1 MTKNRHWGLKIAYIL
16 IFFLSLTLFGGSG
29 ISLAVLGVSPLL
41 VLSVLTAFASYSR
54 ISVTVLTAVLCG
66 IITDSVSANGY
77 CFNTIA
83 FLIFGVLANLL
94 AEHVFNRNFRA
105 TAVLCFSLTFTYYL
119 AYWLCFSAF
128 VLKFNESMRYILQW
142 CLPSAIYT
150 AVLCVPFYF
159 LFKKFKQIK
168 ELD

>member
-1 MTKNRHWGLKIAYIL
+1 MTKSRHWGLKIVTFL

-29 ISLAVLGVSPLL
+29 ISLAILGVSPLL

-54 ISVTVLTAVLCG
+54 ISVTVFASLLCG
-66 IITDSVSANGY
+66 IVTDSVSAKGY

-94 AEHVFNRNFRA
+94 AEHVFNRNLRA
-105 TAVLCFSLTFTYYL
+105 TVTLCFLLTFAYYL
-119 AYWLCFSAF
+119 AYWLCYSAF
-128 VLKFNESMRYILQW
+128 TLRFDDSMRYLLQW

-150 AVLCVPFYF
+150 AVLCIPFYF
-159 LFKKFKQIK
+159 LFIKFKQIR

>member
-1 MTKNRHWGLKIAYIL
+1 MTKNRHWGLKIACIL
-16 IFFLSLTLFGGSG
+16 IFFLSLTFFGGSG
-29 ISLAVLGVSPLL
+29 INLAVLGVSPLL

-54 ISVTVLTAVLCG
+54 ISVTVFASLLCG
-66 IITDSVSANGY
+66 IVADSVSAKGY

-94 AEHVFNRNFRA
+94 AEHVFNRNLRA
-105 TAVLCFSLTFTYYL
+105 TVTLCFLLTFTYYL

-128 VLKFNESMRYILQW
+128 SLIFADSMRYLLQW
-142 CLPSAIYT
+142 CLPSSIYT
-150 AVLCVPFYF
+150 AVLCIPFFF